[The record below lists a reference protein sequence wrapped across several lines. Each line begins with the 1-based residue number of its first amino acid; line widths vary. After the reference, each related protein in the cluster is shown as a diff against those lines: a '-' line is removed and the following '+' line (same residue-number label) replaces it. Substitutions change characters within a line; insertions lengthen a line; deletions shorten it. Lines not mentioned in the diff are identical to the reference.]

1 MSASGYLCLRATG
14 ACKKSAQ
21 STPVSLSRIQSQAGT
36 ILKLGTQPS
45 SQQKQLDEFW
55 NPAKHI
61 KAGTAY
67 RLVAR
72 KHGIG

>member
-1 MSASGYLCLRATG
+1 
-14 ACKKSAQ
+14 
-21 STPVSLSRIQSQAGT
+21 VSLSRIQSQAGT